1 MNGRKGILH
10 LALLPIY
17 PALLYL
23 FLSFHR
29 FIQHF
34 HNILPHV

>member
-17 PALLYL
+17 PYLYIVSIPISFPLLRTAL
-23 FLSFHR
+23 
-29 FIQHF
+29 
-34 HNILPHV
+34 P